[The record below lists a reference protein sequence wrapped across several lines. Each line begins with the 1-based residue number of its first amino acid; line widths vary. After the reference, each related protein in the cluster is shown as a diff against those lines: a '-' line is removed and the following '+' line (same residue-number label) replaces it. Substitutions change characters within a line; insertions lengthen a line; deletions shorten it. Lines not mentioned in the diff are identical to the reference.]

1 MLLSQ
6 KNKPCGETKLLH
18 HLPESKKFR
27 LILALVVL
35 GLLGIL
41 YYAYTFWRSN
51 HARDQFV
58 IYGNVDIRQVDLGFR
73 VSGRLARMVFEEGDE
88 VKTGDLVAV
97 LDKAPYEAALAA
109 AQAQMLQAQANY
121 DKLMHGN
128 RPQEIEE
135 ARASV
140 NEKQATFENAELLYK
155 RQKEQIKVGSTS
167 QQAHDDAL
175 ARKIEA
181 EASLKS
187 AKEALNLAEEGFRN
201 EDIAAGK
208 AALETAKAQ
217 LESAKINLEDT
228 EILSPSDGIMLTRV
242 REPGA
247 IVAPLSVVYT
257 LSLHKPV
264 WIRAYVSEPY
274 LGRIKPGM
282 EGLITTDT
290 NPDKPF
296 KAQIGFISPQAE
308 FTPKTVETPELRT
321 DLVYRLRLL
330 TDDPDGKLRQGMPV
344 TVTIKTNGKS

>member
-1 MLLSQ
+1 M
-6 KNKPCGETKLLH
+6 T
-18 HLPESKKFR
+18 
-27 LILALVVL
+27 LIGL
-35 GLLGIL
+35 GLIGVL
-41 YYAYTFWRSN
+41 YFAYSLWRAKQD
-51 HARDQFV
+51 HDQFV

-73 VSGRLARMVFEEGDE
+73 VSGRLASMRFEEGDE

-97 LDKAPYEAALAA
+97 LDKGPYEAQLAA
-109 AQAQMLQAQANY
+109 AKAQMLQAKANY

-135 ARASV
+135 SRATV
-140 NEKQATFENAELLYK
+140 NERQATFDNAVILFNL
-155 RQKEQIKVGSTS
+155 QQEQIKVGATS
-167 QQAHDDAL
+167 QQTHDDAL

-181 EASLKS
+181 EALLKS
-187 AKEALNLAEEGFRN
+187 AKEAQSLAEEGFRT
-201 EDIAAGK
+201 EDIEAAK

-217 LESAKINLEDT
+217 LESAKINLADT

-264 WIRAYVSEPY
+264 WVRAYVSEPY

-282 EGLITTDT
+282 EALITTDT
-290 NPDKPF
+290 NPNQPF

-321 DLVYRLRLL
+321 DLVYRLRLVVE
-330 TDDPDGKLRQGMPV
+330 DPQGKLRQGMPV